1 MEKMRYISMLVC
13 NTSGVLTRISGLFAR
28 RGYNIESLSVCATE
42 EDDVSRMTI
51 AVRADEKQIIQMQS
65 QLRKQVDVICIT
77 EILIDEAVVR
87 ELLMVKLEVP
97 PIKRSEV
104 LEICTIFKAK
114 TIDLAQETMIVELT
128 GVPTK
133 IDAFIEVIRPYEI
146 VELARS
152 GASAL
157 HRGTAQLKNICNC

>member
-1 MEKMRYISMLVC
+1 MEKMRYISMLVS

-42 EDDVSRMTI
+42 DDNVSRMTI
-51 AVRADEKQIIQMQS
+51 AVKADEKQMIQIKN
-65 QLRKQVDVICIT
+65 QLKKQVEVICIT
-77 EILIDEAVVR
+77 EILIEEAVLR

-114 TIDLAQETMIVELT
+114 TIDLAQDTMIVELT
-128 GVPTK
+128 GIPTK

-157 HRGTAQLKNICNC
+157 HRGSKVVKESL

>member
-1 MEKMRYISMLVC
+1 MEKMRYISMLVS

-42 EDDVSRMTI
+42 DDNVSRMTI
-51 AVRADEKQIIQMQS
+51 AVKADEKQMTQIQN
-65 QLRKQVDVICIT
+65 QLKKQVEVICIT
-77 EILIDEAVVR
+77 EILIEEAVLR

-114 TIDLAQETMIVELT
+114 TIDLAQDTMIVELT
-128 GVPTK
+128 GIPTK

-157 HRGTAQLKNICNC
+157 HRGGKVVKESI